1 MSTVAIRL
9 ASGLRPLMPR
19 SWSGASRRCPD
30 SAPPRH
36 ASWSASS
43 PSISAP
49 APTAGSASLRIGPPS
64 RTCEPLPS
72 ARRTRRRSAH
82 SSRRCARR
90 RQRNLPRRP
99 RRSSGRRNRWVVAG
113 AEVNVFEDGGIR
125 IVKIGPMGPYGN
137 NAYVVRDVAAG
148 EALLVDMPLD
158 ESPLLEAIA
167 AEGAEGA
174 VGSVRITVLHTPG
187 HTPGSISLRVGRA
200 VISGDTLFDGGP
212 GKTAARGDLE
222 TIVASIAAKL
232 LPLPEETLVM
242 PGHGAN
248 TTISDSRRGHAA
260 HTRPPKPAGFFGDVT
275 WGD

>member
-1 MSTVAIRL
+1 
-9 ASGLRPLMPR
+9 
-19 SWSGASRRCPD
+19 
-30 SAPPRH
+30 
-36 ASWSASS
+36 
-43 PSISAP
+43 
-49 APTAGSASLRIGPPS
+49 
-64 RTCEPLPS
+64 
-72 ARRTRRRSAH
+72 
-82 SSRRCARR
+82 
-90 RQRNLPRRP
+90 
-99 RRSSGRRNRWVVAG
+99 VAG
-113 AEVNVFEDGGIR
+113 AEVNVFEDGGVR
-125 IVKIGPMGPYGN
+125 IVKIGPMGPYAN

-167 AEGAEGA
+167 TEGGVRTVIATHWHPDHWMTYDAVRAATGAPVLVGAVEVKIPEERIDGRLDDGAEVA

-200 VISGDTLFDGGP
+200 VITGDTLFDGGP

-232 LPLPEETLVM
+232 LPLPDETLVM

-248 TTISDSRRGHAA
+248 TTIADSRRGHAA
-260 HTRPPKPAGFFGDVT
+260 YSRHPKPAGFFGDVT